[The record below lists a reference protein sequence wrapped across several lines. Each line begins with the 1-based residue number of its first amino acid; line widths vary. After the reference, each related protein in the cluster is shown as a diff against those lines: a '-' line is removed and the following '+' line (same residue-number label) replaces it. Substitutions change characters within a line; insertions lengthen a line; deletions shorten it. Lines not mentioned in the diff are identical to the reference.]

1 MNKYYSYTAILN
13 NGRKTKAHQT
23 YQGAIKEA
31 EEIIKR
37 EEANGYYVNQSS
49 VPGVSWRVL
58 PE

>member
-1 MNKYYSYTAILN
+1 MAILN
-13 NGRKTKAHQT
+13 NGRKTDAHQT
-23 YQGAIKEA
+23 YQGAIAEA

-37 EEANGYYVNQSS
+37 EGANGYYINQYS